1 MSWVEVK
8 KFLNKRL
15 DKSLDEI
22 ILDIEERS
30 EGVLQ
35 YVRGNIA
42 TSGTIIKL
50 TGEGRIYQFDAFI
63 STANS
68 SKYDELEI
76 IIDGESWYKLKMK
89 TTYYDGMLMGVVTT
103 NSSALVKGNNVS
115 ISSGLPR
122 ESEIF
127 STAVYPMG
135 YIDKGEWTFDT
146 SQEARAYAIYVP
158 KYITFKKSFEIRVMR
173 NSEKSQ
179 TYSSYASVGYKLL

>member
-50 TGEGRIYQFDAFI
+50 TGEGRIYQFDAFV
-63 STANS
+63 SVKPVEA
-68 SKYDELEI
+68 YDELEI
-76 IIDGESWYKLKMK
+76 LIDGESWYKFKMK
-89 TTYYDGMLMGVVTT
+89 SSYYEVYAGVVTT
-103 NSSALVKGNNVS
+103 NSSTLVGGNKITISGGLPYESSIWS
-115 ISSGLPR
+115 ISANPL
-122 ESEIF
+122 
-127 STAVYPMG
+127 G
-135 YIDKGEWTFDT
+135 YVGKGEHTFET
-146 SQEARAYAIYVP
+146 SQNSLAYAIYVP
-158 KYITFKKSFEIRVMR
+158 KYIAFKKSFEIRVTR
-173 NSEKSQ
+173 NNVATQ
-179 TYSSYASVGYKLL
+179 TSSSIASVGYKLL

>member
-8 KFLNKRL
+8 KFLNKRQ

-63 STANS
+63 SVAKS
-68 SKYDELEI
+68 STYDELEI
-76 IIDGESWYKLKMK
+76 IIDGEVWYKLKAK
-89 TTYYDGMLMGVVTT
+89 STYYTQLMGVVTT
-103 NSSALVKGNNVS
+103 SSSALVAGNNIS
-115 ISSGLPR
+115 ILSGLPYA
-122 ESEIF
+122 SEMY
-127 STAVYPMG
+127 SPAAYPMG
-135 YIDKGEWTFDT
+135 YIEKGEYTFET
-146 SQEARAYAIYVP
+146 SQDNRAYAIYVP
-158 KYITFKKSFEIRVMR
+158 KYIAFKKSFEIRVTR
-173 NSEKSQ
+173 NSENSQ
-179 TYSSYASVGYKLL
+179 TYSSYASVGYKML